1 MIIKCKNVTKI
12 YPQGDKSIYAVNNC
26 SVTIM
31 KGLFTAVV
39 GASGSGKSTFLNLLA
54 AYDRPD
60 GGEILYDG
68 LELSMMRENEI
79 AELRSRRIGFIFQSF
94 RLLPILTAKEN
105 IIMPAL
111 ISGRKF
117 SNHYFDEITG
127 ALGIADYLENL
138 PGELSGG
145 QQQRVAA
152 ARALIN
158 KPSVLLADEP
168 TGNLDSENANGLMSL
183 LDELRRAYKM
193 SLVMVTHNEDLADM
207 ADIVYKMSDGVIS
220 LKR

>member
-1 MIIKCKNVTKI
+1 
-12 YPQGDKSIYAVNNC
+12 
-26 SVTIM
+26 
-31 KGLFTAVV
+31 
-39 GASGSGKSTFLNLLA
+39 
-54 AYDRPD
+54 
-60 GGEILYDG
+60 
-68 LELSMMRENEI
+68 
-79 AELRSRRIGFIFQSF
+79 
-94 RLLPILTAKEN
+94 
-105 IIMPAL
+105 MPAL

-183 LDELRRAYKM
+183 LDELRRAHKM